1 LRIPEF
7 SRSEFLNAAAVAC
20 AAGLFLFGCAAS
32 PEAEVDTEAVP
43 RGLRLSTP
51 GAAQGYVYYTPLISS
66 TTYLVETGSGDVVHT
81 WESDYAPS
89 GFVYLL
95 DNGNL
100 LRGARQPDVAVFSGG
115 GQGGRLQELAW
126 DGEVV
131 WDYEYASEDYLL
143 HHDVAVLPNGN
154 ILAITWEAKSLEE
167 VQQMGIRPE
176 MTPEGGLWPD
186 MIVELGPR
194 PPDGARIV
202 WEWHMWD
209 HLIQNRDAALSD
221 YGDLSEHPELIDI
234 NGGGQ
239 PPDDIYAEDLAR
251 YRELGHVPDS
261 AEHDPPAD
269 LMHTNAIAY
278 NAALDQIAVSM
289 QTYSE
294 IWIIDHS
301 TTTEEARGH
310 TGGRW
315 GRGGYLLYRWGNPR
329 NYERGDETDQRL
341 FGQHDVRW
349 VAEGLPGAGNI
360 LVFSN
365 NVTEPDGVHSAV
377 LEIEAP
383 TDGDGR
389 YLLNEGEPFG
399 PTTPTWSYTAP
410 DPPSFLSP
418 FISGAHRLADGQ
430 HPDHLRRAGTLLRG
444 ERSQRFHGYR
454 PNPWGSLHHVRARRR
469 RPAFDR
475 RTRRASGA
483 SGRPPSLE
491 EQRILDAPIRACVGF
506 ALARHDALDQLA
518 LGPGRWSH
526 VDSALRAH
534 RRRSRTRVL
543 HIHHAGWATGRDLPT
558 RGVLSSRT
566 ASSGC
571 PPSSLIA
578 AQGYATTSRAV

>member
-1 LRIPEF
+1 MRIPEF
-7 SRSEFLNAAAVAC
+7 SRSKLPNALVVAC
-20 AAGLFLFGCAAS
+20 AAGLCLVGCGA
-32 PEAEVDTEAVP
+32 PPDAEVASDELP

-66 TTYLVETGSGDVVHT
+66 TTYLLETGSGDVVHT
-81 WESDYAPS
+81 WESEYAPS

-100 LRGARQPDVAVFSGG
+100 LRGARQPDVAVFGGG

-126 DGEVV
+126 DGELV
-131 WDYEYASEDYLL
+131 WDYEYASEDHLL

-154 ILAITWEAKSLEE
+154 ILAIAWEAKSLEE

-186 MIVELGPR
+186 MIVELEPQR
-194 PPDGARIV
+194 PDGARIV

-209 HLIQNRDAALSD
+209 HMIQDHDAALSH

-234 NGGGQ
+234 NGGSQ
-239 PPDDIYAEDLAR
+239 PPDDIPEEDLAR
-251 YRELGHVPDS
+251 YREIGHVPDD
-261 AEHDPPAD
+261 ADHDPSAD

-278 NAALDQIAVSM
+278 NASLDQIALSM

-315 GRGGYLLYRWGNPR
+315 GRGGDLLYRWGNPR
-329 NYERGDETDQRL
+329 VYGRGDETDQRL

-349 VAEGLPGAGNI
+349 VPEGLPGAGNI

-365 NVTEPDGVHSAV
+365 NVTGPEGTHSAV

-383 TDGDGR
+383 TDGAGR

-399 PTTPTWSYTAP
+399 PATPTWSYTAP

-418 FISGAHRLADGQ
+418 FISGAHRLPDG
-430 HPDHLRRAGTLLRG
+430 HTLITCRSAGPLLRG
-444 ERSQRFHGYR
+444 DPRQRHR
-454 PNPWGSLHHVRARRR
+454 
-469 RPAFDR
+469 
-475 RTRRASGA
+475 
-483 SGRPPSLE
+483 
-491 EQRILDAPIRACVGF
+491 
-506 ALARHDALDQLA
+506 
-518 LGPGRWSH
+518 LG
-526 VDSALRAH
+526 VLVADL
-534 RRRSRTRVL
+534 RRRSDARRLV
-543 HIHHAGWATGRDLPT
+543 APSR
-558 RGVLSSRT
+558 RGVPLCGVPGDEDS
-566 ASSGC
+566 AGPSGTTR
-571 PPSSLIA
+571 PGAGSPGPA
-578 AQGYATTSRAV
+578 AVPRAAARAATRDVRPMTKSD